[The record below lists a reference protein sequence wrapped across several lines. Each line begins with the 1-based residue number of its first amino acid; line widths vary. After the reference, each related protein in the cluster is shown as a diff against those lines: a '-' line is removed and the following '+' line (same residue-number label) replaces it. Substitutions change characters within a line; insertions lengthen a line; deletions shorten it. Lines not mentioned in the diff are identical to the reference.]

1 MSEKLRLTI
10 LSFACCN
17 PNLARFDKQYIER
30 LKEAMTQLQ
39 TEAEID
45 LVHATEAGMSK
56 AYGWMDEIFPLFLK
70 YGSAVTPALFVGH
83 KLELYG
89 GVPTTEKL
97 VEVIGKHLPA
107 KS

>member
-1 MSEKLRLTI
+1 MNEKLKLTI

-17 PNLARFDKQYIER
+17 PNLARFDKEYIER
-30 LKEAMTQLQ
+30 LKEATGKLQ
-39 TEAEID
+39 IEAEID

-56 AYGWMDEIFPLFLK
+56 QYGWMSDIFPLFLK
-70 YGSAVTPALFVGH
+70 YGAAVTPALFVGQ

-97 VEVIGKHLPA
+97 VEVILKHVGS
-107 KS
+107 KG